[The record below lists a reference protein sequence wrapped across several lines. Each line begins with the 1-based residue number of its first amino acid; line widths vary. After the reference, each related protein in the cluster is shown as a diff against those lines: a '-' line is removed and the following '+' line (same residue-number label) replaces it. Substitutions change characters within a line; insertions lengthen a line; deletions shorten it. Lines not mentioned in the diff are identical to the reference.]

1 MRVRG
6 EECPNTDCGGAG
18 MFMANHFDRHYCRK
32 CTITFVYQNK
42 AGSLNF
48 QAEILPLQAQI
59 IRSALKHAAT
69 GICCS
74 ANPKVT
80 RALSR
85 KDSNRMERWGGEEQE
100 TDDASKR
107 LIVKGMPLWAMV
119 PLQLELLKLP
129 SMLNKAILA
138 AQSAATSP
146 ILTDSGEGR
155 SRRFSRFAAMHPRKI
170 LLIFA
175 TLVTVYLLELAL
187 SDLGHRTPVHR
198 SSCGLLSIIES

>member
-1 MRVRG
+1 
-6 EECPNTDCGGAG
+6 NQ
-18 MFMANHFDRHYCRK
+18 
-32 CTITFVYQNK
+32 ITAMDNASNVVLDID
-42 AGSLNF
+42 G
-48 QAEILPLQAQI
+48 PAQPPE
-59 IRSALKHAAT
+59 
-69 GICCS
+69 ICCS
-74 ANPKVT
+74 ANPKAA

-85 KDSNRMERWGGEEQE
+85 KGSNRMERRGGEEQE

-107 LIVKGMPLWAMV
+107 LIVKVV

-129 SMLNKAILA
+129 SMPNKAILA

-175 TLVTVYLLELAL
+175 TLYA
-187 SDLGHRTPVHR
+187 
-198 SSCGLLSIIES
+198 SSTLFLF